1 MDIFF
6 ILELCAD
13 SGRPGHMGIEAVC
26 AGTPRRRLVNGDR
39 HHHIRHSSGQMLHLD
54 LLRVHQAVLL
64 TAVRDEHLIPVGIQL
79 LLNIG
84 IQICV

>member
-1 MDIFF
+1 MDIFSF
-6 ILELCAD
+6 WSSVPIPAA
-13 SGRPGHMGIEAVC
+13 PGHMGIEAVC

-64 TAVRDEHLIPVGIQL
+64 TAVGDEHLIPVGIQL